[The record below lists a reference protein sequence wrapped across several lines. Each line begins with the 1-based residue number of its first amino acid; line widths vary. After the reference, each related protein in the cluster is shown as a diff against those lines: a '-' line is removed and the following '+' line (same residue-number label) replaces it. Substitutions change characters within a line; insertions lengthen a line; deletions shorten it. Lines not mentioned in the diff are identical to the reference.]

1 MSKRTIIII
10 GIIATL
16 VGIAV
21 ATPKIMLFL
30 AGNKTTD
37 NGEKQTFFIT
47 KTISLQ
53 KLAEELKEKGI
64 IKDMKGLI
72 SVGDFKGLNSNN
84 IALGKYVIEPGV
96 SYKNLLNGFTLNSNG
111 NGNAEVEVQVTFNN
125 CRDIYQ
131 MAGMVEKCIMVDSAK
146 LVNYL
151 TDAETLNKFGF
162 TLEQLPALF
171 MPNSYS
177 MFYDTDEKQFV
188 ERMAQEFRNFWTPD
202 RKNKLSKMGFTSPSQ
217 LATLASIVYS
227 EQSIHSSEWST
238 IAGLY
243 LNRLKK
249 GMLLQSDPTFKFC
262 WEEKL
267 NGVERLLREH
277 RSVDCAYNTYKVKG
291 LPPGPI
297 CMTSEK
303 VLDAVLNYQQHDYLF
318 MCAKPDFSYTH
329 NFESSDVQHMRN
341 ARKYQVWL
349 ANELK
354 KKKNK

>member
-1 MSKRTIIII
+1 MSKRTVIII
-10 GIIATL
+10 GIIAVL
-16 VGIAV
+16 VGIAIV
-21 ATPKIMLFL
+21 TPKIMLYFS
-30 AGNKTTD
+30 GNKKTI
-37 NGEKQTFFIT
+37 NSEKLTFFVT
-47 KTISLQ
+47 KTISLP
-53 KLAEELKEKGI
+53 KLAEELKAKRI
-64 IKDMKGLI
+64 IKDVKGLI

-84 IALGKYVIEPGV
+84 IALGKYIIEPGV

-111 NGNAEVEVQVTFNN
+111 NGNAEVEVLVTFNN

-131 MAGMVEKCIMVDSAK
+131 MAGMVQKCIMVDSSK
-146 LVNYL
+146 LVEYL
-151 TDAETLNKFGF
+151 SKSETLNKYGF
-162 TLEQLPALF
+162 TPEQLPALF

-177 MFYDTDEKQFV
+177 MFYDTDEKMFV
-188 ERMAQEFRNFWTPD
+188 ERMAQEFRDFWSLE
-202 RKNKLSKMGFTSPSQ
+202 RKKKLTKMGFTSPSQ

-238 IAGLY
+238 ISGLY
-243 LNRLKK
+243 LNRLRK

-277 RSVDCAYNTYKVKG
+277 RSVDCAYNTYKVQG

-303 VLDAVLNYQQHDYLF
+303 VLEAVLNYQKHDYLF

-329 NFESSDVQHMRN
+329 NFESSDVQHMKN
-341 ARKYQVWL
+341 ARRYQVWL
-349 ANELK
+349 ANELNK
-354 KKKNK
+354 KKK

>member
-1 MSKRTIIII
+1 
-10 GIIATL
+10 
-16 VGIAV
+16 
-21 ATPKIMLFL
+21 
-30 AGNKTTD
+30 
-37 NGEKQTFFIT
+37 
-47 KTISLQ
+47 
-53 KLAEELKEKGI
+53 
-64 IKDMKGLI
+64 
-72 SVGDFKGLNSNN
+72 
-84 IALGKYVIEPGV
+84 
-96 SYKNLLNGFTLNSNG
+96 
-111 NGNAEVEVQVTFNN
+111 
-125 CRDIYQ
+125 
-131 MAGMVEKCIMVDSAK
+131 MVEKCIMVDSVK
-146 LVNYL
+146 LVSYL
-151 TDAETLNKFGF
+151 SDAETLNKFGF
-162 TLEQLPALF
+162 TPEQLPALF

-202 RKNKLSKMGFTSPSQ
+202 RKNKLTKMGFSSPSQ

-303 VLDAVLNYQQHDYLF
+303 VLDAVLNYEQHDYLF